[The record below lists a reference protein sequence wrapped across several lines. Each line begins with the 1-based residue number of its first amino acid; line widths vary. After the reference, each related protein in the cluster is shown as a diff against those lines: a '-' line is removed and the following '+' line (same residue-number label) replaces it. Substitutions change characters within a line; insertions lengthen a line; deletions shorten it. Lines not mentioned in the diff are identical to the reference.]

1 MAAWRPGAP
10 SWPRP
15 PLPSARPAMAARH
28 PRAVR
33 RTPPRPRALVRQP
46 RRPVLGTVALGPA
59 SPAPAPSRGA
69 AGPAPSA
76 PPLPS
81 ARRCSSSR
89 GHGAAVACGPRSARA
104 AVPPRPSL
112 PAALAPGPC
121 AASAASR
128 SPGPGVASACAR
140 SPGVARARTVPPASS
155 PHPRLAAMAA
165 RSRPHWRVPPL
176 RSAAPARRSFSSRGR
191 GAPA

>member
-1 MAAWRPGAP
+1 
-10 SWPRP
+10 
-15 PLPSARPAMAARH
+15 MAARH
-28 PRAVR
+28 PHAVR
-33 RTPPRPRALVRQP
+33 RTPPRPRALVRRP

-76 PPLPS
+76 PPRPAPPLGAPAQQL
-81 ARRCSSSR
+81 ARPWR
-89 GHGAAVACGPRSARA
+89 GCGVRPGVGPRSARA

-121 AASAASR
+121 AASAASC

-140 SPGVARARTVPPASS
+140 SPGAARARTVPPASS